1 MSEPRKIH
9 QAEYDAKEAKR
20 ILDLHRSYGIGAV
33 AARTGKTARA
43 ASNLVMF
50 LKDKFPELRT

>member
-20 ILDLHRSYGIGAV
+20 ILDLHRSHGVPAI
-33 AARTGKTARA
+33 AARLGKTARA
-43 ASNLVMF
+43 ASNLVIF
-50 LKDKFPELRT
+50 LRNKFPELRT